1 MYKLKTDTYGRLYD
15 IAMQLG
21 LLSPQ
26 EVLTEHYH
34 MLVNTQVLTAT
45 YSVEIAS
52 VFSEVRKRT
61 TYLAKMRS
69 GEQQLLDVIALT
81 ADEEDLFTP
90 YLDDIVGEVAKR
102 MRTMSGMITPAMIYK
117 QNVVGDGTE
126 ADAENEIPADYE
138 FKNTHIYFIT
148 LRYQWQ
154 KPESMLLADNKLFE
168 AIVTG
173 VMARWYALVLPS
185 ELQFHET
192 LYNINLE
199 KLSAALNHSGP
210 VRRVYNYF

>member
-15 IAMQLG
+15 IAIQLG

-26 EVLTEHYH
+26 EVLTEPYH

-90 YLDDIVGEVAKR
+90 YMDDIVGEVAKR

-117 QNVVGDGTE
+117 QNVVGDGT
-126 ADAENEIPADYE
+126 AETPE
-138 FKNTHIYFIT
+138 FANTHIYFNT

-154 KPESMLLADNKLFE
+154 KPESLLLADNKLFE

>member
-15 IAMQLG
+15 IAIQLG

-26 EVLTEHYH
+26 EVLAEPYH

-90 YLDDIVGEVAKR
+90 YMDDIVGEVAKR

-117 QNVVGDGTE
+117 QNVVGDGT
-126 ADAENEIPADYE
+126 AEVPE
-138 FKNTHIYFIT
+138 FANTHIYFNT

>member
-15 IAMQLG
+15 IAIQLG

-26 EVLTEHYH
+26 EVLTEPYH

-45 YSVEIAS
+45 YSVEITS
-52 VFSEVRKRT
+52 VFAEVRKRT

-90 YLDDIVGEVAKR
+90 YMDDIVGEVAKR

-117 QNVVGDGTE
+117 QNVVGDGT
-126 ADAENEIPADYE
+126 AETPE
-138 FKNTHIYFIT
+138 FANTHIYFNT

-199 KLSAALNHSGP
+199 KLSVALNHSGP

>member
-15 IAMQLG
+15 IAIQLG

-26 EVLTEHYH
+26 EVLTEPYH

-52 VFSEVRKRT
+52 VFAEVRKRT

-117 QNVVGDGTE
+117 QNVVGDGT
-126 ADAENEIPADYE
+126 AETPE
-138 FKNTHIYFIT
+138 FANTHIYFNT

-173 VMARWYALVLPS
+173 VMVRWYALVLPS

-199 KLSAALNHSGP
+199 KLSVALNHSGP

>member
-15 IAMQLG
+15 IAIQLG

-26 EVLTEHYH
+26 EVLTEPYH

-52 VFSEVRKRT
+52 VFAEVRKRT

-90 YLDDIVGEVAKR
+90 YMDDIVGEVAKR

-117 QNVVGDGTE
+117 QNVVGDGT
-126 ADAENEIPADYE
+126 AETPE
-138 FKNTHIYFIT
+138 FANTHIYFNT

-199 KLSAALNHSGP
+199 KLSVALNHSGP

>member
-1 MYKLKTDTYGRLYD
+1 MYKIKTDTYGRLYD
-15 IAMQLG
+15 IAIQLG

-52 VFSEVRKRT
+52 VFAEVRKRT

-90 YLDDIVGEVAKR
+90 YIDDIVGEVAKR

-117 QNVVGDGTE
+117 QNVIGDGT
-126 ADAENEIPADYE
+126 AEVPE
-138 FKNTHIYFIT
+138 FKNTHIYFNT

-154 KPESMLLADNKLFE
+154 KPESLLLADNKLFE

>member
-21 LLSPQ
+21 LLSPH
-26 EVLTEHYH
+26 EFITEPYH
-34 MLVNTQVLTAT
+34 TLVNTKVLTAT

-52 VFSEVRKRT
+52 VFAEVRKRT

-126 ADAENEIPADYE
+126 EAPEFAD
-138 FKNTHIYFIT
+138 THIYFNT

-173 VMARWYALVLPS
+173 VMARWYALVLPA

>member
-15 IAMQLG
+15 IAIQLG

-26 EVLTEHYH
+26 EVLTEPYH

-52 VFSEVRKRT
+52 VFAEVRKRT

-90 YLDDIVGEVAKR
+90 YMDDIVGEVAKR

-117 QNVVGDGTE
+117 QNVVGDGTAE
-126 ADAENEIPADYE
+126 TPEFAD
-138 FKNTHIYFIT
+138 THIYFNT

-199 KLSAALNHSGP
+199 KLSVALNHSGP

>member
-15 IAMQLG
+15 IAIQLG

-26 EVLTEHYH
+26 EVLTEPYH
-34 MLVNTQVLTAT
+34 MLVNTQVVTAT

-90 YLDDIVGEVAKR
+90 YMDDIVGEVAKR

-117 QNVVGDGTE
+117 QNVVGDGTAE
-126 ADAENEIPADYE
+126 TPEFAD
-138 FKNTHIYFIT
+138 THIYFNT

-199 KLSAALNHSGP
+199 KLSVALNHSGP

>member
-15 IAMQLG
+15 IAIQLG

-26 EVLTEHYH
+26 EVLTEPYH

-45 YSVEIAS
+45 YSVEIDS
-52 VFSEVRKRT
+52 VFAEVRKRT

-90 YLDDIVGEVAKR
+90 YMDDIVGEVAKR
-102 MRTMSGMITPAMIYK
+102 MRTMSGMTTPAMIYK
-117 QNVVGDGTE
+117 QNVVGDGT
-126 ADAENEIPADYE
+126 AETPE
-138 FKNTHIYFIT
+138 FANTHVYFNT

>member
-21 LLSPQ
+21 LLSPH
-26 EVLTEHYH
+26 EFITEPYH
-34 MLVNTQVLTAT
+34 MLVNTKVLTAT

-90 YLDDIVGEVAKR
+90 YLDDVVGEVAKR

-117 QNVVGDGTE
+117 QNVVGDGT
-126 ADAENEIPADYE
+126 AETPE
-138 FKNTHIYFIT
+138 FANTHIYFNT

-210 VRRVYNYF
+210 VRRIYNYF

>member
-1 MYKLKTDTYGRLYD
+1 MYKIKTDTYGRLYD
-15 IAMQLG
+15 IAIQLG

-26 EVLTEHYH
+26 EVLTEPYH
-34 MLVNTQVLTAT
+34 MLANTQVLTAT

-52 VFSEVRKRT
+52 VFAEVRKRT

-117 QNVVGDGTE
+117 QNVIGDGT
-126 ADAENEIPADYE
+126 AEVPE
-138 FKNTHIYFIT
+138 FKNTHIYFNT

-154 KPESMLLADNKLFE
+154 KPESLLLADNKLFE

>member
-15 IAMQLG
+15 IAIQLG

-26 EVLTEHYH
+26 EVLTEPYH

-45 YSVEIAS
+45 YSVEITS
-52 VFSEVRKRT
+52 VFAEVRKRT

-90 YLDDIVGEVAKR
+90 YMDDIVGEVAKR

-117 QNVVGDGTE
+117 QNVVGDGT
-126 ADAENEIPADYE
+126 AETPE
-138 FKNTHIYFIT
+138 FANTHIYFNT

>member
-15 IAMQLG
+15 IAIQLG

-26 EVLTEHYH
+26 EVLTEPYH

-52 VFSEVRKRT
+52 VFAEVRKRT

-90 YLDDIVGEVAKR
+90 YMDDIVGEVAKR
-102 MRTMSGMITPAMIYK
+102 MRTMSGMITPSMIYK
-117 QNVVGDGTE
+117 QNIVGDGT
-126 ADAENEIPADYE
+126 AETPE
-138 FKNTHIYFIT
+138 FANTHIYFNT

>member
-1 MYKLKTDTYGRLYD
+1 MYKLKTDTYGRLCD
-15 IAMQLG
+15 IAIQIG

-26 EVLTEHYH
+26 EVLTEPYH

-52 VFSEVRKRT
+52 VFAEVRKRT

-90 YLDDIVGEVAKR
+90 YMDDIVGEVAKR
-102 MRTMSGMITPAMIYK
+102 MRTMSGMITPAMLYK
-117 QNVVGDGTE
+117 QNVVGDGT
-126 ADAENEIPADYE
+126 AETPE
-138 FKNTHIYFIT
+138 FANTHIYFNTI
-148 LRYQWQ
+148 RYQWQ

>member
-15 IAMQLG
+15 IAIQLG

-26 EVLTEHYH
+26 EVLTEPYH

-52 VFSEVRKRT
+52 VFAEVRKRT

-117 QNVVGDGTE
+117 QNVVGDGTSE
-126 ADAENEIPADYE
+126 TPE
-138 FKNTHIYFIT
+138 FANTHIYFNT
-148 LRYQWQ
+148 L
-154 KPESMLLADNKLFE
+154 
-168 AIVTG
+168 
-173 VMARWYALVLPS
+173 
-185 ELQFHET
+185 
-192 LYNINLE
+192 
-199 KLSAALNHSGP
+199 
-210 VRRVYNYF
+210 

>member
-15 IAMQLG
+15 IAIQLG

-26 EVLTEHYH
+26 EVLTEPYH

-52 VFSEVRKRT
+52 VFAEVRKRT

-117 QNVVGDGTE
+117 QNVVGDGT
-126 ADAENEIPADYE
+126 AETPE
-138 FKNTHIYFIT
+138 FANTHIYFNT

>member
-15 IAMQLG
+15 IAIQLG

-26 EVLTEHYH
+26 EVLTEPYH

-90 YLDDIVGEVAKR
+90 YMDDIVGEVAKR

-117 QNVVGDGTE
+117 QNVVGDGT
-126 ADAENEIPADYE
+126 AETPE
-138 FKNTHIYFIT
+138 FANTHIYFNT

>member
-15 IAMQLG
+15 IAIQLG

-26 EVLTEHYH
+26 EVLTEPYH

-52 VFSEVRKRT
+52 VFAEVRKRT

-90 YLDDIVGEVAKR
+90 YMDDIVGEVAKR

-117 QNVVGDGTE
+117 QNVVGDGT
-126 ADAENEIPADYE
+126 AETPE
-138 FKNTHIYFIT
+138 FANTHIYFNT

>member
-15 IAMQLG
+15 IAIQLG

-26 EVLTEHYH
+26 EVLTEPYH

-45 YSVEIAS
+45 YSVEISS
-52 VFSEVRKRT
+52 VFAEVRKRT

-90 YLDDIVGEVAKR
+90 YMDDIVGEVAKR

-117 QNVVGDGTE
+117 QNVVGDGT
-126 ADAENEIPADYE
+126 AETPE
-138 FKNTHIYFIT
+138 FANTHIYFNT

>member
-15 IAMQLG
+15 IAIQLG

-26 EVLTEHYH
+26 EVLTEPYH

-52 VFSEVRKRT
+52 VFAEVRKRT

-117 QNVVGDGTE
+117 QNVVGDGT
-126 ADAENEIPADYE
+126 AETPE
-138 FKNTHIYFIT
+138 FANTHIYFNT

-199 KLSAALNHSGP
+199 KLSVALNHSGP

>member
-15 IAMQLG
+15 IAIQLG

-26 EVLTEHYH
+26 EVLTEPYH

-117 QNVVGDGTE
+117 QNVVGDGT
-126 ADAENEIPADYE
+126 AETPE
-138 FKNTHIYFIT
+138 FSNTHIYFNTI
-148 LRYQWQ
+148 RYQWQ

>member
-15 IAMQLG
+15 IAIQLG

-26 EVLTEHYH
+26 EVLTEPYH

-52 VFSEVRKRT
+52 VFAEVRKRT

-117 QNVVGDGTE
+117 QKVVGDGTE
-126 ADAENEIPADYE
+126 EAPE
-138 FKNTHIYFIT
+138 FSDTHIYFNT

-173 VMARWYALVLPS
+173 VMARWYALVLPA
-185 ELQFHET
+185 ELQYHET

-210 VRRVYNYF
+210 VRRIYNYF

>member
-21 LLSPQ
+21 LLTPH
-26 EVLTEHYH
+26 EFITEPYH
-34 MLVNTQVLTAT
+34 MLVNTKILTAT
-45 YSVEIAS
+45 YSVEISS
-52 VFSEVRKRT
+52 VFAEVRKRT

-90 YLDDIVGEVAKR
+90 YLDDIVGEAAKR
-102 MRTMSGMITPAMIYK
+102 MRTMSGMITPALIYK
-117 QNVVGDGTE
+117 QKVVGDGTE
-126 ADAENEIPADYE
+126 EAPE
-138 FKNTHIYFIT
+138 FEDTHIYFNT

-173 VMARWYALVLPS
+173 VMARWYALVLPA

>member
-15 IAMQLG
+15 IAIQLG

-26 EVLTEHYH
+26 EVLTEPYH

-90 YLDDIVGEVAKR
+90 YMDDIVGEVAKR

-117 QNVVGDGTE
+117 QNVVGDGT
-126 ADAENEIPADYE
+126 AETPE
-138 FKNTHIYFIT
+138 FANTHIYFNT

-199 KLSAALNHSGP
+199 KLSVALNHSGP

>member
-21 LLSPQ
+21 LLSPH
-26 EVLTEHYH
+26 EFITEPYH
-34 MLVNTQVLTAT
+34 TLVNTKVLTAT

-52 VFSEVRKRT
+52 VFAEVRKRT

-90 YLDDIVGEVAKR
+90 YLDDVVGEVAKR

-117 QNVVGDGTE
+117 QKVVGDGTAE
-126 ADAENEIPADYE
+126 TPEFAD
-138 FKNTHIYFIT
+138 THIYFNT

-199 KLSAALNHSGP
+199 KLSTAINHSGP

>member
-15 IAMQLG
+15 IAIQLG

-26 EVLTEHYH
+26 EVLAEPYH
-34 MLVNTQVLTAT
+34 MLVNTQVVTAT

-90 YLDDIVGEVAKR
+90 YMDDIVGEVAKR
-102 MRTMSGMITPAMIYK
+102 MRTMSGMITPAMMYK
-117 QNVVGDGTE
+117 QNVVGDGT
-126 ADAENEIPADYE
+126 AETPE
-138 FKNTHIYFIT
+138 FANTHVYFNT

>member
-15 IAMQLG
+15 IAIQTG

-26 EVLTEHYH
+26 EVLTEPYH

-81 ADEEDLFTP
+81 SDEEDLFTP

-117 QNVVGDGTE
+117 QNVVGDGT
-126 ADAENEIPADYE
+126 AETPE
-138 FKNTHIYFIT
+138 FANTHIYFNT